1 MLRPIKHIHLSR
13 NRLSRN
19 QVGVLWH
26 IPRTV
31 HLALVV
37 DALRD
42 LYTRGVGNG
51 VSTQFSAFIVIVR
64 TIERICTWTLAFGD
78 LDGGNLEVVL
88 RLAGSVCA
96 KEQAVYSI

>member
-1 MLRPIKHIHLSR
+1 M
-13 NRLSRN
+13 
-19 QVGVLWH
+19 
-26 IPRTV
+26 
-31 HLALVV
+31 V

-42 LYTRGVGNG
+42 LYARGVGNG
-51 VSTQFSAFIVIVR
+51 VSTQFSALIVIVR
-64 TIERICTWTLAFGD
+64 AIERVCTWTLAFGD